1 MSKEIYQVL
10 MNYNIV
16 YGYQMWVFHVID
28 IAPSWRIEQYVQILN
43 TVLTSRILTFD
54 LV

>member
-1 MSKEIYQVL
+1 

-16 YGYQMWVFHVID
+16 YSYQMWVFHVIE
-28 IAPSWRIEQYVQILN
+28 ITPSWRIEQYVQILN